1 MEVENFEEVGFR
13 GFLRMRVDLDTS
25 KPLPLDF
32 SISCPAMGHRKIRL
46 KYEGLK
52 DFCLVCG
59 RLGHSRGCQHPP
71 NPSFTVDG
79 WGFGDEMRTVVIS
92 CASNSLFPS
101 RRRKR
106 AGLG

>member
-13 GFLRMRVDLDTS
+13 GFLRIRVDLDTS
-25 KPLPLDF
+25 KPLPPDF
-32 SISCPAMGHRKIRL
+32 SIPYPAMGCLKIRL
-46 KYEGLK
+46 KYKGLE

-79 WGFGDEMRTVVIS
+79 WGFGDEMRMAVIS
-92 CASNSLFPS
+92 SAPNSLFPS

-106 AGLG
+106 VGLG